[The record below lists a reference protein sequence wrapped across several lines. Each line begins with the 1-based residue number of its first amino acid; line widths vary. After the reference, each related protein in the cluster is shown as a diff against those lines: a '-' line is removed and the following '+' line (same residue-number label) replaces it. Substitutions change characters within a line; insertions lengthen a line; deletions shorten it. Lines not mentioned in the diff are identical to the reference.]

1 MPGDSAHDP
10 IHRPTARV
18 LLLDSEGRTL
28 LFTAVERDQDTGL
41 PFWFPP
47 GGGVEEGET
56 HEQAAQRELMEET
69 GLSVPIGPC
78 IWLRDHTVRMMG
90 QWYHAVER
98 YYLART
104 PQSRISVDS
113 WTELEVRMIQ
123 EYRWWSL
130 EEIQASGDIFV
141 PRQLGT
147 LLPPILAG
155 QVPTVPLEVGV

>member
-1 MPGDSAHDP
+1 M
-10 IHRPTARV
+10 
-18 LLLDSEGRTL
+18 LLLDADGRTL
-28 LFTAVERDQDTGL
+28 LFTAIEPDEDTGL

-56 HEQAAQRELMEET
+56 HEQAAERELMEET

-78 IWLRDHTVRMMG
+78 IWLREHTWRLNEA
-90 QWYHAVER
+90 WYRSIER
-98 YYLART
+98 YYLASTT

-113 WTELEVRMIQ
+113 WTELELQMIQ

-130 EEIQASGDIFV
+130 EEILASGDIFV
-141 PRQLGT
+141 PRQLGA

-155 QVPTVPLEVGV
+155 QVPAVPLEVAV